1 MKKRKNSHCHYPLR
15 NDYIG
20 NQSSNSKIMFGFQKI
35 IRKEKK
41 MIRKIILSCLVVSW
55 KILKK
60 RKIEYN

>member
-1 MKKRKNSHCHYPLR
+1 
-15 NDYIG
+15 
-20 NQSSNSKIMFGFQKI
+20 MFGFQKI